1 MRSRTWKL
9 VSVWR
14 CSLLPLLTVKLRE
27 IHAPGPCF
35 FFLLLQELQQQLDDS
50 MYQNKDL
57 KEQVSLAEQRNTL
70 LQSELEELRSLQEQT
85 ERGYKLAEKE
95 LLEATEKINLFH
107 TQVGHIHSL
116 YQLDQMAGGRRS
128 HYQVS

>member
-1 MRSRTWKL
+1 MPQAH
-9 VSVWR
+9 V
-14 CSLLPLLTVKLRE
+14 
-27 IHAPGPCF
+27 F
-35 FFLLLQELQQQLDDS
+35 FFFLLQELQQQLDDS

-107 TQVGHIHSL
+107 TQVGHVHSL
-116 YQLDQMAGGRRS
+116 YLLGQLAGGRRS
-128 HYQVS
+128 HY